1 MIHWAVFG
9 MFRKESTELMYNTAV
24 TVEQSLSH
32 RSTKDCIILAVSMG
46 GWNTWALFLSLA
58 RDYGRNKCKYWLHAY
73 MKYRPTYSKS
83 MIQ

>member
-1 MIHWAVFG
+1 
-9 MFRKESTELMYNTAV
+9 MYNTAI

-46 GWNTWALFLSLA
+46 GWNVWAPLLTLA
-58 RDYGRNKCKYWLHAY
+58 WDYGVHKGKYYLHAY
-73 MKYRPTYSKS
+73 ITYRPTYSKS